1 MQVAI
6 SVDALAPGLSGIG
19 RYCLELVEGLPTD
32 PRVSRLSCFRGD
44 TWLSDPHVLLAGATP
59 PLRRGWR
66 SRAERWLRVGR
77 FPETVVHAPNY
88 FLPPWAERG
97 VATVH
102 DLSVFKYPE
111 THPAE
116 RVRAFEA
123 NFRSTIDRAGIILT
137 DCEWVREEVIAFAG
151 IAAERV
157 VAVHLGIADA
167 FRPRPAA
174 DLREP
179 LWRYGLVPGA
189 YGLSVSTLEPRKRIE
204 TLLAAWRNLPATLRQ
219 RCPLVLAGGEGWRNE
234 GLLARIEAAQSEG
247 WLVRL
252 GYVPEEDLP
261 ALYAGAA
268 VFAYPS
274 CYEGFGFPPLE
285 AMASGVPTVVA
296 AGTCLEEV
304 AGAAAALVEP
314 DDVDSF
320 SAAIGRL
327 LTDEPER
334 ISRRDAGIALAAQ
347 YSWSQCVEKTV
358 AAYQL
363 LGD

>member
-1 MQVAI
+1 MQVAL

-19 RYCLELVEGLPTD
+19 RYCLELVEGLPAD

-44 TWLSDPHVLLAGATP
+44 AWLSDPHVLLNGAAP
-59 PLRRGWR
+59 RRRRRWR
-66 SRAERWLRVGR
+66 ARAERWLHVGR
-77 FPETVVHAPNY
+77 FPNAVVHAPNY

-111 THPAE
+111 THPAD
-116 RVRAFEA
+116 RIRAFEA
-123 NFRSTIDRAGIILT
+123 NFRSTIDRAGVILT
-137 DCEWVREEVIAFAG
+137 DCEWVRAEVIAFAG
-151 IAAERV
+151 VAAERV
-157 VAVHLGIADA
+157 VAVHLGIAEA

-179 LWRYGLVPGA
+179 LARYGLEPGT

-204 TLLAAWRNLPATLRQ
+204 TLLAAWRNLPTSLRQ
-219 RCPLVLAGGEGWRNE
+219 RYRLVLAGGEGWRNE
-234 GLLARIEAAQSEG
+234 GLLAQIEAARREG

-268 VFAYPS
+268 LFAYPS

-304 AGAAAALVEP
+304 AGEAAELVQPE
-314 DDVDSF
+314 DVDSF
-320 SAAIGRL
+320 SGVIVRM
-327 LTDEPER
+327 LTDEAER
-334 ISRRDAGIALAAQ
+334 IRRREAGLALAAR

-363 LGD
+363 LGN

>member
-1 MQVAI
+1 MKVAI

-19 RYCLELVEGLPTD
+19 RYCLELVDGLPAD

-44 TWLSDPHVLLAGATP
+44 AWLSDPHILLDGAAP
-59 PLRRGWR
+59 QLRRGWLT
-66 SRAERWLRVGR
+66 RAERWLRVGR

-88 FLPPWAERG
+88 FLPAWAERG

-116 RVRAFEA
+116 RIRAFEA
-123 NFRSTIDRAGIILT
+123 NFRSTIDRAGVILT

-151 IAAERV
+151 VPAERV
-157 VAVHLGIADA
+157 VAVHLGIAEA
-167 FRPRPAA
+167 FHPRVPA
-174 DLREP
+174 DLSGP
-179 LWRYGLVPGA
+179 LRRYGLVPGA

-204 TLLAAWRNLPATLRQ
+204 TLLVAWRKLPGGLRQ
-219 RCPLVLAGGEGWRNE
+219 SYPLVLAGGEGWRNE
-234 GLLARIEAAQSEG
+234 DLLAEIDTARHEG

-252 GYVPEEDLP
+252 GYVPEADLP

-285 AMASGVPTVVA
+285 AMASGVPAVVA
-296 AGTCLEEV
+296 SGTCLEEV

-320 SAAIGRL
+320 SATIERL
-327 LTDEPER
+327 LTDEAER
-334 ISRRDAGIALAAQ
+334 IRRRDAGLDLAAQ
-347 YSWSQCVEKTV
+347 YSWSLCVEKTV

-363 LGD
+363 LGN